1 MPMGNEELSYS
12 RITHLPNR
20 PIQHLQRPFQ
30 AFTHIESA
38 SGVVLL
44 ICTAIAL
51 LAASSPYAETY
62 DAFWHQELRFAVGN
76 LTLSHSLAHWIND
89 GLMAIFFFVIGL
101 EIKREM
107 VIGEL
112 SDRRKVALP
121 IAAALGGVVAPVLI
135 YLALQ
140 HGEAG
145 ERGWAVP
152 MATDIAFVVGC
163 MSLLGNRIPR
173 GLSILMLSLAIVDDL
188 LAVLVIA
195 VFYTESISGAWL
207 AGAVVGIAVIV
218 LLSRLGVRSIG
229 FYVIVGVW
237 VWLCTLESGVHPTIA
252 GVVVG
257 LLTPVHPWLGGE
269 RFLGFLRHVN
279 DTLRKPETSI
289 ERARELVADLS
300 FASREAVSPLFRLE
314 TALHPWVAFG
324 IMPLFA
330 LANAGVAVELDR
342 IGEPVSLAVAAG
354 LLLGKPI
361 GIFGAAWLT
370 VKLGWAARPEG
381 VTWPVLGGAAFLG
394 GIGFTMALFI
404 ASLGLSG
411 ELLVSAKIGIILG
424 SFVSAVLGM
433 LILSVVTK
441 KS

>member
-1 MPMGNEELSYS
+1 MPMGNEELSFS
-12 RITHLPNR
+12 KITHLPNR
-20 PIQHLQRPFQ
+20 PIQHFQRPLQ

-38 SGVVLL
+38 SGVFLL

-51 LAASSPYAETY
+51 LAANSPYAETY
-62 DAFWHQELRFAVGN
+62 NAFWHHELRFAVGD
-76 LTLSHSLAHWIND
+76 LSLSHSLAHWIND

-107 VIGEL
+107 IIGEL

-121 IAAALGGVVAPVLI
+121 VAAALGGVVAPVLI
-135 YLALQ
+135 YLMFQ
-140 HGEAG
+140 YGEVG

-188 LAVLVIA
+188 LAVVVIA

-207 AGAVVGIAVIV
+207 AGAVVGIAAIV

-229 FYVIVGVW
+229 IYVIAGVW
-237 VWLCTLESGVHPTIA
+237 VWLCTLESGIHPTIA
-252 GVVVG
+252 GVAVG
-257 LLTPVHPWLGGE
+257 LLTPAHPWLGGD

-289 ERARELVADLS
+289 ERAKELVRDLS

-330 LANAGVAVELDR
+330 LANAGVAIELDR

-361 GIFGAAWLT
+361 GIFGASWLT
-370 VKLGWAARPEG
+370 VKVGWAARPEG

-411 ELLVSAKIGIILG
+411 ELLVSSKIGIILG

-433 LILSVVTK
+433 LILSIVTK

>member
-1 MPMGNEELSYS
+1 MGKEELSFS

-20 PIQHLQRPFQ
+20 PIQHLQRPLQ

-38 SGVVLL
+38 SGIVLL

-51 LAASSPYAETY
+51 LAANSPYAEAY
-62 DAFWHQELRFAVGN
+62 DHFWHQDIRFAMGDLV
-76 LTLSHSLAHWIND
+76 LSHSLAHWIND
-89 GLMAIFFFVIGL
+89 GLMVIFFFVIGM
-101 EIKREM
+101 EIKREL

-112 SDRRKVALP
+112 SDPKKVALP
-121 IAAALGGVVAPVLI
+121 VAAALGGVVAPVAI
-135 YLALQ
+135 YLAFQ
-140 HGEAG
+140 YGEPG

-163 MSLLGNRIPR
+163 LSLLGNRIPR
-173 GLSILMLSLAIVDDL
+173 GLSVLMLSLAIVDDL
-188 LAVLVIA
+188 MAVLVIA
-195 VFYTESISGAWL
+195 IFYTASISGVWL
-207 AGAVVGIAVIV
+207 AGSLVGIAVIV

-229 FYVIVGVW
+229 IYFIAGTW
-237 VWLCTLESGVHPTIA
+237 VWLCTFESGVHPTIA

-257 LLTPVHPWLGGE
+257 LLTPVHAWLGGE

-279 DTLRKPETSI
+279 DTLRKEETSI
-289 ERARELVADLS
+289 ERARELVVDLS

-314 TALHPWVAFG
+314 TALHPWVAFV

-330 LANAGVAVELDR
+330 LANAGVPIELDGMR
-342 IGEPVSLAVAAG
+342 EPVAIAVAAG

-361 GIFGAAWLT
+361 GIFGASWLT
-370 VKLGWAARPEG
+370 VKLGWASRPEG
-381 VTWPVLGGAAFLG
+381 VTWPILAGAAFLG

-411 ELLVSAKIGIILG
+411 GLLVSAKIGIILG

-433 LILSVVTK
+433 LVLSFVTK